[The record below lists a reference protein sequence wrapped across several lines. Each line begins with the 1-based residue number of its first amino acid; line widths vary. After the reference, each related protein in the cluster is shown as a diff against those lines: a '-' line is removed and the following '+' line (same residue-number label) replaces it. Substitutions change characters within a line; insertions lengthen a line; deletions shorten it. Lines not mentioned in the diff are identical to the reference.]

1 MLTSS
6 GSDRHTIESHLGNH
20 DVTFR
25 LPAGVTCKH
34 CVLQW
39 TYVAGK
45 DHSTSTIEPINY
57 FSLLTYF
64 NYFHFSAN
72 IWGTCPDGTTA
83 LGCGPQENYRSC
95 SDITI
100 V

>member
-1 MLTSS
+1 MLTPN
-6 GSDRHTIESHLGNH
+6 GSDKHTIESHLGNH

-45 DHSTSTIEPINY
+45 DCSTGTKLNLSFILANY
-57 FSLLTYF
+57 FR
-64 NYFHFSAN
+64 FSAN